1 MQVNTGKRRRI
12 SKLSLKYRPPPPPP
26 SPGPNQVV
34 VLDSPAATQVHTSQP
49 SPPPG
54 EYPNRLVVVGSAAG
68 TQVHSPPPKKS
79 PNQVGDSPA
88 ATQVHTSQP
97 SPPPE
102 KSPNQ
107 LVVVDSP
114 AATQVHTSQPS
125 PPSGE
130 FRNQFIVARS
140 PAATQA
146 RISPPKT
153 SPKKEL
159 GDGPMDGLFWRCEY
173 CGQLVPQSYT
183 TFDSKILEKRIRH
196 YKKCA
201 AGIVP
206 PQNAAV
212 ESEDTGLSE
221 NERLSV
227 AMLLPNNG
235 TSPREL
241 QASDLGAKGNKQPVQ
256 RNAFLLLMNNRN
268 NKSRVPDAGLNENGS
283 KQPVQRNAFSLLMNN
298 RSNKSLV
305 PVASKPNRK
314 KKRPWSRRL
323 ASSRNPSS
331 IPHYKLIKVG
341 GNSKRLQPIVVDG
354 FQYSSLTLSRIYFLS
369 HFHSDHYIGLR
380 KTFSDG
386 TIYCTQVT
394 ANLLLR
400 QFKINP
406 VHVRA
411 LPLNKPI
418 KLDMQ
423 PNVVVSSEGA
433 ASKPVQVVVTLID
446 ANHCPGSCIML
457 FQIGNK
463 SPYRFH
469 LHTGDFRYIKSMRA
483 HKALKDINH
492 FECIYLDTTYCNPK
506 YDFPPQIKSIES
518 SLKALERNGA
528 GSKVVRRDTLF
539 LFGSYSIGKEK
550 IFMAC
555 AEKFNVKVY
564 VSAAKFSLIKCFNWP
579 REKMR
584 AITRDVGE
592 TSFHVVP
599 MGVLSFKRI
608 GGYLSSLK
616 RKYRR
621 VIAIRPTGW
630 SYGGGSRNSYEGISS
645 VHTTRVNGSIEVTV
659 FGVAYSE
666 HSSFSEL
673 QQCVQDFPAFI
684 IKPTVNAYTRSA
696 EEQMLQLLGYRG

>member
-1 MQVNTGKRRRI
+1 MQVQSGKRRRV
-12 SKLSLKYRPPPPPP
+12 SKLSLKYRAPPLP
-26 SPGPNQVV
+26 SP
-34 VLDSPAATQVHTSQP
+34 
-49 SPPPG
+49 
-54 EYPNRLVVVGSAAG
+54 RL
-68 TQVHSPPPKKS
+68 
-79 PNQVGDSPA
+79 
-88 ATQVHTSQP
+88 
-97 SPPPE
+97 
-102 KSPNQ
+102 NQ
-107 LVVVDSP
+107 LVVVKKRDSP
-114 AATQVHTSQPS
+114 PSNLLSPEKSISPTQMHTEEDKTPLSKSSPRKGFVHASPPSPPSNLLSPEKSVSPTQVHTEDARTPPPKSCPRKESIHAS
-125 PPSGE
+125 PPSH
-130 FRNQFIVARS
+130 FLS
-140 PAATQA
+140 PEKSVSPTQVDSKEA
-146 RISPPKT
+146 KTPPPK
-153 SPKKEL
+153 SCPKKEL

-173 CGQLVPQSYT
+173 CGQLVPKAYT
-183 TFDSKILEKRIRH
+183 TYNSKILEKRIRH

-201 AGIVP
+201 EGAIP
-206 PQNAAV
+206 HIIAARP
-212 ESEDTGLSE
+212 EDTGFSN
-221 NERLSV
+221 NERLS
-227 AMLLPNNG
+227 MELLLPNNAVTG
-235 TSPREL
+235 SSISLTTQIRNSTVAP
-241 QASDLGAKGNKQPVQ
+241 AVKK
-256 RNAFLLLMNNRN
+256 NAFDVIMENREKHRRQPGGSGTKLLAQ
-268 NKSRVPDAGLNENGS
+268 K
-283 KQPVQRNAFSLLMNN
+283 NAFSILMQ
-298 RSNKSLV
+298 RKNKGTRIT
-305 PVASKPNRK
+305 NRK

-323 ASSRNPSS
+323 ASSRDPSS
-331 IPHYKLIKVG
+331 IPHYKLVKVG

-386 TIYCTQVT
+386 IIYCTQVT

-411 LPLNKPI
+411 LPLNKPV

-423 PNVVVSSEGA
+423 PNAVVSPDGA
-433 ASKPVQVVVTLID
+433 MSKPVQVVVTLID

-483 HKALKDINH
+483 HNALKDIHH
-492 FECIYLDTTYCNPK
+492 FECLYLDTTYCNPK

-528 GSKVVRRDTLF
+528 GSKTVRRDTLF

-555 AEKFNVKVY
+555 AEKFNVKIY
-564 VSAAKFSLIKCFNWP
+564 VSAAKFGLIKCFNWP
-579 REKMR
+579 REKMKS
-584 AITRDVGE
+584 ITRDISE

-608 GGYLSSLK
+608 GGYVSSLK
-616 RKYRR
+616 KKYRR

-630 SYGGGSRNSYEGISS
+630 SYGGGTRNSYEGISS

-673 QQCVQDFPAFI
+673 QHCVKDFPSFI

-696 EEQMLQLLGYRG
+696 EEQMLQLLGHRG

>member
-1 MQVNTGKRRRI
+1 MRLDRPRR
-12 SKLSLKYRPPPPPP
+12 LKIP
-26 SPGPNQVV
+26 
-34 VLDSPAATQVHTSQP
+34 D
-49 SPPPG
+49 
-54 EYPNRLVVVGSAAG
+54 
-68 TQVHSPPPKKS
+68 
-79 PNQVGDSPA
+79 
-88 ATQVHTSQP
+88 
-97 SPPPE
+97 
-102 KSPNQ
+102 Q
-107 LVVVDSP
+107 LVVVDYLRGVHFHSLP
-114 AATQVHTSQPS
+114 AAGEISKPTGCCGLTCCDTSSYFTAFPTVW
-125 PPSGE
+125 E
-130 FRNQFIVARS
+130 FEIGIVARS

-159 GDGPMDGLFWRCEY
+159 GDGPMDGLFWRCEIAGSW
-173 CGQLVPQSYT
+173 CHVA

-206 PQNAAV
+206 PERGSQ
-212 ESEDTGLSE
+212 SEDTGSSE

-227 AMLLPNNG
+227 ASCSQTMAPA
-235 TSPREL
+235 REL

-256 RNAFLLLMNNRN
+256 RNAFATMNNRN
-268 NKSRVPDAGLNENGS
+268 NKSRVPDAGLSENGS
-283 KQPVQRNAFSLLMNN
+283 KQPVQNAFSLLMNN

-323 ASSRNPSS
+323 ASSRDPSS
-331 IPHYKLIKVG
+331 IPHYKLVKVG

-423 PNVVVSSEGA
+423 PYVVVSSEGA

-457 FQIGNK
+457 FK
-463 SPYRFH
+463 
-469 LHTGDFRYIKSMRA
+469 
-483 HKALKDINH
+483 
-492 FECIYLDTTYCNPK
+492 
-506 YDFPPQIKSIES
+506 
-518 SLKALERNGA
+518 LET
-528 GSKVVRRDTLF
+528 K
-539 LFGSYSIGKEK
+539 
-550 IFMAC
+550 
-555 AEKFNVKVY
+555 
-564 VSAAKFSLIKCFNWP
+564 
-579 REKMR
+579 
-584 AITRDVGE
+584 
-592 TSFHVVP
+592 
-599 MGVLSFKRI
+599 
-608 GGYLSSLK
+608 
-616 RKYRR
+616 
-621 VIAIRPTGW
+621 
-630 SYGGGSRNSYEGISS
+630 
-645 VHTTRVNGSIEVTV
+645 VHTASTSTQVILGTSKACVRTR
-659 FGVAYSE
+659 
-666 HSSFSEL
+666 L
-673 QQCVQDFPAFI
+673 
-684 IKPTVNAYTRSA
+684 
-696 EEQMLQLLGYRG
+696 